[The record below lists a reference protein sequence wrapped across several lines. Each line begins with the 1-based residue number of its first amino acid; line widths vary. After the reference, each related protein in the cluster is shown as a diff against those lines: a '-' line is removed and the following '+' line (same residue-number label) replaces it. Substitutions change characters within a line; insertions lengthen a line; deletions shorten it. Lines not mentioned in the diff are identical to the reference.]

1 MTGAI
6 QVTQEL
12 DCRGLSC
19 PLPIIKTKR
28 AIDALAPGEVLKMV
42 ATDPGSVND
51 MAAWVKK
58 TGHEMVG
65 SDEAGGEYA
74 FFIRKVG

>member
-1 MTGAI
+1 MNGAI
-6 QVTQEL
+6 PVTQEL
-12 DCRGLSC
+12 DCQGLSC

-65 SDEAGGEYA
+65 SEDADGVFA

>member
-1 MTGAI
+1 VTGVT
-6 QVTQEL
+6 VTQEL

-19 PLPIIKTKR
+19 PLPIIKTKK

-51 MAAWVKK
+51 MAAWVRK
-58 TGHEMVG
+58 TGNELVG
-65 SDEAGGEYA
+65 TDETGGEFA
-74 FFIRKVG
+74 FLIRKVG